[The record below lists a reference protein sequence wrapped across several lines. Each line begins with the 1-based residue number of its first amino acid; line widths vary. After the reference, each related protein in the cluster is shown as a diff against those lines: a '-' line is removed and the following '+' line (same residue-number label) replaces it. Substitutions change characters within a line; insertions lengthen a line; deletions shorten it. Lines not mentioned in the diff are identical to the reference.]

1 MECILITQREIFT
14 APRLRSNRYIWVF
27 KLLSWKQV
35 EEPVTLPAGDLDRE
49 EESIRAQG
57 GTEAPHK
64 VLGPPESA
72 QKMRS
77 HPTVI
82 TDLAG
87 LRRR

>member
-1 MECILITQREIFT
+1 MFR
-14 APRLRSNRYIWVF
+14 
-27 KLLSWKQV
+27 LLSWKQV
-35 EEPVTLPAGDLDRE
+35 EEPVTLPVENLDRE

-57 GTEAPHK
+57 GTEAPDQ

-87 LRRR
+87 LRQR